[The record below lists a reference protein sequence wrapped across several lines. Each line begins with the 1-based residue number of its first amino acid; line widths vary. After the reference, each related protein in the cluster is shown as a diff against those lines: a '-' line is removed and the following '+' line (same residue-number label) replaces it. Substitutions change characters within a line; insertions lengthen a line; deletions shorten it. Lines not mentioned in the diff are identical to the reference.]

1 MWAFKKLKSSKKII
15 IIDKTKVNS
24 RQFVRFSIDKE
35 LKEGETSSW
44 TEVVNYNKKATILC
58 FSVNSIVVSNIP
70 TRN

>member
-44 TEVVNYNKKATILC
+44 TEVVNYNKKSYN
-58 FSVNSIVVSNIP
+58 FMFFG
-70 TRN
+70 